1 MAVAPRSA
9 RPASLGVDPLFPA
22 PPFQSAACRR
32 FPHLVVLFP
41 ALGNHLGRSGAGK
54 HRDPRLDRVVA
65 LIFHLNVGVWQAWQ
79 GHPYKDDAEATKL
92 LTGKKTMGL
101 SCEPCING
109 KKLFGGAQGTNL
121 NLDNNQA
128 ILLSVAG
135 GVLWLTTL
143 LLSAILGATKSLY
156 EGQFQGYYFVVFAF
170 TLITAFSALFD
181 YNLNRKT
188 AARA

>member
-1 MAVAPRSA
+1 
-9 RPASLGVDPLFPA
+9 
-22 PPFQSAACRR
+22 
-32 FPHLVVLFP
+32 
-41 ALGNHLGRSGAGK
+41 
-54 HRDPRLDRVVA
+54 
-65 LIFHLNVGVWQAWQ
+65 
-79 GHPYKDDAEATKL
+79 
-92 LTGKKTMGL
+92 MGL

-109 KKLFGGAQGTNL
+109 KNYLGTNL

-181 YNLNRKT
+181 YNLNRKNCSTCVTVFLGSMATFFSLGLWAADDLKTYST
-188 AARA
+188 ALVFVQCSANALQLAAIFNDGRIPAENIRENENVSIEEAPTKPSL